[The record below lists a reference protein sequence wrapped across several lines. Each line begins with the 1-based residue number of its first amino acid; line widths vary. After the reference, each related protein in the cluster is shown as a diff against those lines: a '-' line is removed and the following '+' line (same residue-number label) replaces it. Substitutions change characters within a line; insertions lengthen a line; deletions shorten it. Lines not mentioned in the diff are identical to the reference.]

1 MTALPIGEHLVCIV
15 ATEVKRTKNNR
26 GMYHALTLECMSGPN
41 AGGTHTDRLNLL
53 NDNKHA
59 ERIAEERLSEYCLAV
74 GVHPSDFS
82 NIDGLFFK
90 PFVVTIQ
97 PQKKNPTYLEA
108 RKLTPVSPGWRA
120 DAEALC
126 AARSARAPAPPT
138 ASANAQGAGWQQ
150 PGDALVIRRVSDVE
164 AKPVRWLWPNR
175 FALGKVSIL
184 AGDPGLG
191 KSQLTNYLA
200 AQVSNGGTWPNG
212 EGWAERGD
220 VIILSCEDDLA
231 DTIRPR
237 LEAARAD
244 LTRVHVIEA
253 IMSDDGKRRGFRL
266 TDDLQRLERALQ
278 VLHGT
283 ARLVV
288 IDPITAYMGKTDSHK
303 VADVRAV
310 SAVNQFNKPVARLN
324 HFAVEVWIC

>member
-108 RKLTPVSPGWRA
+108 RKA
-120 DAEALC
+120 DA
-126 AARSARAPAPPT
+126 SF
-138 ASANAQGAGWQQ
+138 AG
-150 PGDALVIRRVSDVE
+150 
-164 AKPVRWLWPNR
+164 
-175 FALGKVSIL
+175 L
-184 AGDPGLG
+184 AGRCGGPVCGAIRAGSRPAYGLG
-191 KSQLTNYLA
+191 KRTGRGLA
-200 AQVSNGGTWPNG
+200 AAGG
-212 EGWAERGD
+212 R
-220 VIILSCEDDLA
+220 SCHPA
-231 DTIRPR
+231 G
-237 LEAARAD
+237 
-244 LTRVHVIEA
+244 V
-253 IMSDDGKRRGFRL
+253 RR
-266 TDDLQRLERALQ
+266 
-278 VLHGT
+278 
-283 ARLVV
+283 
-288 IDPITAYMGKTDSHK
+288 
-303 VADVRAV
+303 
-310 SAVNQFNKPVARLN
+310 
-324 HFAVEVWIC
+324 